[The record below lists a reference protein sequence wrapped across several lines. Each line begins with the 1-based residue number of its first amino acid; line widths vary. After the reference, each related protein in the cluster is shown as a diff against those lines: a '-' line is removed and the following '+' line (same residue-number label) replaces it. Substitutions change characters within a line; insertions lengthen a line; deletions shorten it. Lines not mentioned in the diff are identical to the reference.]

1 MWLTVLLEP
10 ANLLWHMGSYVC
22 FPVRYGY
29 MAVLSMAALVAVRK
43 ERDAD
48 DFHTEN
54 VCKHPAGL
62 RLRCVLLLV
71 ASAVSALGAVCL
83 TLIWEERLVQAFSSL
98 AISKVCP
105 KETAVTAVVLLLVG
119 VSAWC
124 GQKALHAKTSGEKQ
138 EGQGHREW
146 RCLEHLLAAF
156 VCIQ

>member
-1 MWLTVLLEP
+1 
-10 ANLLWHMGSYVC
+10 MGSYVC

-48 DFHTEN
+48 DFRIEN

-83 TLIWEERLVQAFSSL
+83 TLIWEKRLVQAFSSL

-105 KETAVTAVVLLLVG
+105 KETAVTAVVCCLLECRRG
-119 VSAWC
+119 ADKRC
-124 GQKALHAKTSGEKQ
+124 FMQRPPGKKQ
-138 EGQGHREW
+138 EGQGSREW

-156 VCIQ
+156 VSIQ